1 MKNMEGEGVMKQT
14 STFFLK
20 SAIILIGLTVT
31 GLSIFGLPGLAAF
44 SAVENPEFAY
54 LKLPVLLGL
63 YATEIPFFLALYQA
77 YRLIQSIES
86 GKAFTLEAANTLRM
100 IKICAW
106 VITGIYSAG
115 ALFLLLQGALHPGIA
130 AAGLVIVL
138 ASMTISIFSALL
150 HEMLSH
156 ALEMN
161 SDNELTI

>member
-1 MKNMEGEGVMKQT
+1 M
-14 STFFLK
+14 
-20 SAIILIGLTVT
+20 
-31 GLSIFGLPGLAAF
+31 
-44 SAVENPEFAY
+44 ENPEFAY